1 MSLATLHGLKVRTRQ
16 TLPIAAP
23 TQEIRISLGGYTV
36 RTSIA
41 GIHELGDGSVAWF
54 KDPDG
59 NTFTLER

>member
-1 MSLATLHGLKVRTRQ
+1 M
-16 TLPIAAP
+16 PIAAP